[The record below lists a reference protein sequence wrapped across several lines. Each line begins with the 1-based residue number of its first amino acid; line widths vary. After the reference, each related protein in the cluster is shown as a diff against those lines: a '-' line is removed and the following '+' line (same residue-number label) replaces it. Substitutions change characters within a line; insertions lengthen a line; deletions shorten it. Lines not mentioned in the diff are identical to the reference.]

1 MKMEKL
7 RVGIWG
13 IGRAGYGMHC
23 AEIDQWSEEAEVVA
37 ACDIEEE
44 RLAALKKRYPA
55 ANTYLDGNGFLA
67 DPAVELVAVA
77 VRSAQHVD
85 YAIRAL
91 QAGKYVF
98 CEKPV
103 AMTYAG
109 AMKLKNTAEKYPGK
123 LFFRHNR
130 RFEAAFNHVR
140 EIIQS
145 GILGEVFEIK
155 LARHDFSFRSD
166 WQAIVDCGGGQ
177 LNNWGPH
184 LIDQS
189 LRFLESPP
197 ASLWSDLKTVTAL
210 GDAEDHVKVVMRGTN
225 GRVVDFEISDGVAI
239 PSPVYAVYGTRG
251 TLICEDEQDI
261 RLKYVDP
268 ACAMPRG
275 NACADPNT
283 PPFAGSFH
291 SQDESLRWIRK
302 TIMVEPA
309 NGRKVTDIYHDLVQA
324 IRNGVPFP
332 ITTEEAVENVR
343 VMEEIKKQNPQY
355 RQKEDVWGCETF

>member
-1 MKMEKL
+1 MEKL

-23 AEIDQWSEEAEVVA
+23 AEIDLWNQEVEVVA
-37 ACDIEEE
+37 ACDLEQE
-44 RLAALKKRYPA
+44 RLEALKKRYPS
-55 ANTYLDGNGFLA
+55 ANTYLESRDFLA

-77 VRSAQHVD
+77 VRSTQHVD

-103 AMTYAG
+103 AMSYAG
-109 AMKLKNTAEKYPGK
+109 AMLLQKTAEKYPGK

-130 RFEAAFNHVR
+130 RFEAAFNHVQ

-166 WQAIVDCGGGQ
+166 WQAIVECGGGQ

-184 LIDQS
+184 LIDQA
-189 LRFLESPP
+189 LRFLESPL
-197 ASLWSDLKTVTAL
+197 ASLWSDLKTTTAL
-210 GDAEDHVKVVMRGTN
+210 GDAEDHVKVIMRGTN
-225 GRVVDFEISDGVAI
+225 GRVVDFEISDGVAL
-239 PSPVYAVYGTRG
+239 PGPVYAVYGTRG
-251 TLICEDEQDI
+251 SLVCEDEQNI
-261 RLKYVDP
+261 HLRYVDP
-268 ACAMPRG
+268 ACPMPRG
-275 NACADPNT
+275 NASASSAT
-283 PPFAGSFH
+283 PPFSGSFH
-291 SQDESLRWIRK
+291 SMDDSLRWIQK
-302 TIMVEPA
+302 TIPVKPA
-309 NGRKVTDIYHDLVQA
+309 NNRKVTDIYHDLAQA

-332 ITTEEAVENVR
+332 ITTAEAIENVR

-355 RQKEDVWGCETF
+355 KQKNDVFGCETF